1 MEIRNLRMG
10 DDLLSV
16 SRVYAESWKS
26 AYHGLLPQDYLDNLS
41 IGRWVPNLKQPG
53 RNSLILLDDVKIVGA
68 ASYCSS
74 RVPELAG
81 WGEII
86 SIYLLPD
93 YWGKGYGR
101 KLFSAA
107 VKGLESMGYWNIF
120 LWVLESNWRARSFYE
135 RMGFQSHEI
144 FVEDTIGGM
153 VVREV
158 QYRRESRAE
167 NADDVLR

>member
-86 SIYLLPD
+86 SIYLLPE

-101 KLFSAA
+101 
-107 VKGLESMGYWNIF
+107 YWNIF